1 MNEPT
6 SFASL
11 GPTLLA
17 RKGTAKP
24 AMRSQHWNSGAANA
38 AQAAEALEDLGWND
52 MGEEDQEVEH
62 SATVL
67 SLTPARPSRAD
78 DPDDEDET
86 ADSGPLIAG
95 NDIDEVHSVEQIDD
109 SAEDDCAEDDNTS
122 EFVSQDLDDD
132 EDYADYEEEYDEAA
146 DAELAK
152 WVAHKPEVRRQ
163 QEELAEV
170 LGAEEEAYEQP
181 KKKRASRRGRESALD
196 KGGRAA
202 FTLRLDAERHLKLRL
217 ACTIRNRSA
226 QQLVTEALDDFLGRI
241 QEVETLAAQLK
252 KSM

>member
-17 RKGTAKP
+17 RKGAAKP
-24 AMRSQHWNSGAANA
+24 AMRSQHWNSGAASG

-67 SLTPARPSRAD
+67 SLTPARPSRAED
-78 DPDDEDET
+78 FEYEEDEDET
-86 ADSGPLIAG
+86 ADSAPLIAG
-95 NDIDEVHSVEQIDD
+95 NDIGEVHAVEQIDD
-109 SAEDDCAEDDNTS
+109 SAEEEDSTS
-122 EFVSQDLDDD
+122 EFVNEALNDDD
-132 EDYADYEEEYDEAA
+132 EDYEEEYDEAA

-163 QEELAEV
+163 QQELAET

-181 KKKRASRRGRESALD
+181 RRKRASRRDRESALD

-226 QQLVTEALDDFLGRI
+226 QQLVTEALDDFLGDIR
-241 QEVETLAAQLK
+241 EVEALAAQLK
-252 KSM
+252 KAN